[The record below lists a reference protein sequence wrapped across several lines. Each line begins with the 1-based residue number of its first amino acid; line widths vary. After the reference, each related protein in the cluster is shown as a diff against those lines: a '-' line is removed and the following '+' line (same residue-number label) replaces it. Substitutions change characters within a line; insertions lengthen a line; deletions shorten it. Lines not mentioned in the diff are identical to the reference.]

1 MLFERKWLLTVLFLL
16 VLTYLASIPGR
27 SPDIDDAWIGE
38 HAYWLN
44 EAGYVKSELMR
55 GITDQEDYL
64 IISHKLLVLHGA
76 AFIEL
81 FGFSLYSLKS
91 VSLIYFIIF
100 LFIFYY
106 YAVRIRKILSFNEWL
121 FSMILFFSFPWI
133 FKYSFLFRP
142 EIMIMTFAFTSFIFL
157 ENYLKKG
164 RGSAVYLIPAGL
176 VSGLAVATHLNGVV
190 VTGAGFLLLLLNRKW
205 TGSIIFGIFSVVTIS
220 IYFFDFN
227 ADYSFSWW
235 YYQFSSNPAL
245 DSINGIPAYLQPLV
259 NLLKEHQRFFHNPK
273 IIIFSALLIVTLF
286 VGGKRIWKDYPRLSL
301 FTLLLFILTAM
312 TAVHKSRQYMLVYF
326 PFLVIMISKVF
337 SWMHQRDISKFKVGS
352 QKTISIL
359 LYALIIIF
367 IGGSAYY
374 NFQLTLNK
382 FNPVANEQIT
392 NKYLGQEN
400 LEGTNI
406 IAPMTFIFNEIED
419 LGRIHGEVCYTEL
432 QKEDPGIYGS
442 GFLKKANDFDIEF
455 IYLTPYY
462 RHQLGMDDYE
472 EGKSLSGWTVE
483 TNDNS
488 GIYLLRN
495 PSNN

>member
-1 MLFERKWLLTVLFLL
+1 MLFERKWLLTVLSLL
-16 VLTYLASIPGR
+16 VLIYLASIPGR
-27 SPDIDDAWIGE
+27 PPDIDDAWIGE

-106 YAVRIRKILSFNEWL
+106 YAVRIRKILSLKEWL
-121 FSMILFFSFPWI
+121 FAMILIFSFPWI

-142 EIMIMTFAFTSFIFL
+142 EIMIMTFAFTAFIFI

-164 RGSAVYLIPAGL
+164 HGSAAYLIPAGL

-205 TGSIIFGIFSVVTIS
+205 SGSIIFGIFSLVTTS

-245 DSINGIPAYLQPLV
+245 DSINGIPAYLQPFV
-259 NLLKEHQRFFHNPK
+259 NLFKEHQRFFHNPK
-273 IIIFSALLIVTLF
+273 IIIFSALFIVTLL
-286 VGGKRIWKDYPRLSL
+286 VGGKKIWKDYPQFSL

-312 TAVHKSRQYMLVYF
+312 TAVHKSRQYILIYF

-337 SWMHQRDISKFKVGS
+337 SWLNSKEIGNFRFGS

-359 LYALIIIF
+359 LYALVIIF
-367 IGGSAYY
+367 IGGSACY

-382 FNPVANEQIT
+382 FNPGSNDKIT
-392 NKYLGQEN
+392 TKYLEKEN

-419 LGRIHGEVCYTEL
+419 MGRIQGEVCYTEL
-432 QKEDPGIYGS
+432 KKEDPGIHGS
-442 GFLKKANDFDIEF
+442 GFLQKANEFNIDF

-462 RHQLGMDDYE
+462 RHHLGMDDYK
-472 EGKSLSGWTVE
+472 EGERLIDWTVE

-488 GIYLLRN
+488 GIYLLKN

>member
-1 MLFERKWLLTVLFLL
+1 MLFERKWLLTVLSLL
-16 VLTYLASIPGR
+16 VLIYLASIPGR
-27 SPDIDDAWIGE
+27 PPDIDDAWIGE
-38 HAYWLN
+38 HAYWLS
-44 EAGYVKSELMR
+44 ESGYVKSELMR
-55 GITDQEDYL
+55 GITEQEDYL

-100 LFIFYY
+100 LFIFFY

-121 FSMILFFSFPWI
+121 FSMILIFSFPWI

-142 EIMIMTFAFTSFIFL
+142 EIMIMTFAFTAFVFI

-164 RGSAVYLIPAGL
+164 RGSATYLIPAGL
-176 VSGLAVATHLNGVV
+176 VSGLAVATHLNGIV
-190 VTGAGFLLLLLNRKW
+190 VTGAGFLLLLINRKW
-205 TGSIIFGIFSVVTIS
+205 TGSIVFGLFSLITTS

-235 YYQFSSNPAL
+235 YYQFSSSPAL
-245 DSINGIPAYLQPLV
+245 DSINGVPVYLQPFV
-259 NLLKEHQRFFHNPK
+259 NLIKEQQRFFHNPK
-273 IIIFSALLIVTLF
+273 IIIFSTLLIVALF
-286 VGGKRIWKDYPRLSL
+286 VGVKKFWNDYPRLSL
-301 FTLLLFILTAM
+301 FTLLLFVLTAL
-312 TAVHKSRQYMLVYF
+312 TAVHKSRQYILIYF

-337 SWMHQRDISKFKVGS
+337 SWLNNKEIGNFRLGS
-352 QKTISIL
+352 QKRIRFL
-359 LYALIIIF
+359 LSALLVIF

-392 NKYLGQEN
+392 SKYLGQEN
-400 LEGTNI
+400 LKGTNI

-419 LGRIHGEVCYTEL
+419 LGRVHGEVCYTEL
-432 QKEDPGIYGS
+432 KKEDPGIYGS
-442 GFLKKANDFDIEF
+442 GFLQKANEFDIEF

-462 RHQLGMDDYE
+462 RHHLGMDDYE
-472 EGKSLSGWTVE
+472 EGRSLSGWTVE